1 MVNIDKHVSCLL
13 KKCIYSSIIVSH
25 INRRIKNYI
34 KKHTHTHT
42 HIYIY
47 SMWLKEVRK
56 FKGLR
61 FILVNS
67 QIFNFFMT
75 RVNCCQNN

>member
-1 MVNIDKHVSCLL
+1 MVNIDKHVSYLL
-13 KKCIYSSIIVSH
+13 KKCIYPSIIVSH
-25 INRRIKNYI
+25 LNRRIKNYI

>member
-34 KKHTHTHT
+34 KKKTHTHT
-42 HIYIY
+42 YIY

>member
-34 KKHTHTHT
+34 KKHTHTQTHTHT

-47 SMWLKEVRK
+47 IACDWKKLENLKD
-56 FKGLR
+56 
-61 FILVNS
+61 
-67 QIFNFFMT
+67 
-75 RVNCCQNN
+75 

>member
-42 HIYIY
+42 HIYIACD
-47 SMWLKEVRK
+47 WKKLENLKD
-56 FKGLR
+56 
-61 FILVNS
+61 
-67 QIFNFFMT
+67 
-75 RVNCCQNN
+75 

>member
-34 KKHTHTHT
+34 KKTHTHT
-42 HIYIY
+42 HIYI
-47 SMWLKEVRK
+47 
-56 FKGLR
+56 
-61 FILVNS
+61 
-67 QIFNFFMT
+67 
-75 RVNCCQNN
+75 

>member
-34 KKHTHTHT
+34 KKNTHT
-42 HIYIY
+42 HIYI
-47 SMWLKEVRK
+47 
-56 FKGLR
+56 
-61 FILVNS
+61 
-67 QIFNFFMT
+67 
-75 RVNCCQNN
+75 